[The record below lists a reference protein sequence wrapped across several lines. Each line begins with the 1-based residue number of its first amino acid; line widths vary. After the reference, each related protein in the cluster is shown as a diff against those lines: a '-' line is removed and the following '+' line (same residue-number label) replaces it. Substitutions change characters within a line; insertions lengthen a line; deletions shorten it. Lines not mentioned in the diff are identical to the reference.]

1 MYLIVFVC
9 QLCFVYSNWYS
20 GEEKQQTTI
29 HLDTEEAS
37 KPISTSSPIEC
48 ILECQK
54 TVKESYYVEKENQC
68 FCLKNEDQKIFS
80 RKKAEGIFYASKRY
94 RNCQEI
100 KDVCLNCKSGIHTV
114 EPERDVST
122 KVFCDIDTIKGT
134 KYTFLINGK
143 RHPSL
148 KLMDKWEGFPQTYG
162 VGKTYVG
169 DVQDEVFRANEIIT
183 WENTAGRS
191 GPYQWL
197 GFSSS
202 VFANKQLHI
211 EFWIKFVASVPNR
224 SNNFGMKVYGVV
236 YNSWV
241 DDCQKDEWC
250 KVSLNIKCRSN
261 GYYVILIFDSINRRQ
276 VVRITHFTLTILK

>member
-20 GEEKQQTTI
+20 GEEKQQTTT

-54 TVKESYYVEKENQC
+54 TVKESYY
-68 FCLKNEDQKIFS
+68 
-80 RKKAEGIFYASKRY
+80 RY
-94 RNCQEI
+94 RNCKEI

-114 EPERDVST
+114 EPEHGVST

-148 KLMDKWEGFPQTYG
+148 KLMGQWESFPQTYG

-191 GPYQWL
+191 GSTQWL

-211 EFWIKFVASVPNR
+211 EFWINFVASVPNR
-224 SNNFGMKVYGVV
+224 SNNFGMKVY
-236 YNSWV
+236 
-241 DDCQKDEWC
+241 D
-250 KVSLNIKCRSN
+250 
-261 GYYVILIFDSINRRQ
+261 VI
-276 VVRITHFTLTILK
+276 